1 MASRKF
7 LSCRHTS
14 WFQTLPAG
22 PRCCRLPLWQGLYMN
37 HMQQLR
43 PVIWSLIVDSA
54 KAVVHVFISC
64 RLDYYNSLLTGVT
77 DGLLCRLSSWNAA
90 VRLVLRNAN
99 TSPRYG
105 GSCAGCQFSLQRIH
119 YKLATIT
126 FRALSGEAP
135 VYLGDGCQPVANS
148 GWRTLKS
155 AEQSVCNSTFG
166 DRSVKVAGTTCQHCT
181 DTFRRHIKTV
191 LFSNLN
197 IIACRGAFV
206 TFRC

>member
-37 HMQQLR
+37 HMQLLR

-77 DGLLCRLSSWNAA
+77 DGLLCRLSSRNAA

-148 GWRTLKS
+148 GWRTTLALHLHVGQPSNQS
-155 AEQSVCNSTFG
+155 ATAPSVT
-166 DRSVKVAGTTCQHCT
+166 DRSKWLGRPAN
-181 DTFRRHIKTV
+181 TV
-191 LFSNLN
+191 QT
-197 IIACRGAFV
+197 RFV
-206 TFRC
+206 VTLKLYCSQISTL